1 MRSSTRIL
9 LAAAGLAAGFCLNM
23 AAAEPGRSPDHPTPD
38 EFAPVGQAVLEVLQT
53 RDTGRFAKAL
63 APRMQDYHDLVS
75 TNRLA
80 EDKDPSKSMGMTQAF
95 QQRKV
100 EQSAKAA
107 LQRMD

>member
-23 AAAEPGRSPDHPTPD
+23 ATAEPGRSPDHPTPD

-80 EDKDPSKSMGMTQAF
+80 EDKDLSKSMGMTQAF
-95 QQRKV
+95 QRGGGGRG
-100 EQSAKAA
+100 AGAA
-107 LQRMD
+107 GQ